1 MAEELYHKL
10 SALVLCFELGGIKLY
25 LPGSF
30 ASELTSFEE
39 IRGSESQ
46 GFACLFLDICFH
58 NINCI
63 ALIVIC
69 KSLRYTYYYLLSV
82 KRLRI

>member
-1 MAEELYHKL
+1 MLG
-10 SALVLCFELGGIKLY
+10 SELGRIEF
-25 LPGSF
+25 GSLEASL
-30 ASELTSFEE
+30 ASELASLEK
-39 IRGSESQ
+39 IRSSV
-46 GFACLFLDICFH
+46 AKSLSRLLLDICFH